1 MPQIVGYPLKTG
13 FLSLFIFGVCGFC
26 MCEVGVG
33 EGRSKCPGKH
43 TWEGQWSAGI
53 CHSLFLP
60 MRGVSQADSMA
71 GFKLAVKETRPN
83 SLFPKTGQVS

>member
-1 MPQIVGYPLKTG
+1 
-13 FLSLFIFGVCGFC
+13 
-26 MCEVGVG
+26 MCEVVVG

-71 GFKLAVKETRPN
+71 GFKLAVKETRSKSVSKNWAIP
-83 SLFPKTGQVS
+83 GQPRPQELPCHLA